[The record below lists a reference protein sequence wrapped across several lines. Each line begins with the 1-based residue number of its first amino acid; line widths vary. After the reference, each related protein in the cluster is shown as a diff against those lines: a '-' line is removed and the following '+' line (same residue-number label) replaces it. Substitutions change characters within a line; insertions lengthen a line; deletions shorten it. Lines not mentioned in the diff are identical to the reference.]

1 MVESRLLPEGSV
13 RFPAERIHE
22 FICKVIRNAGLLPN
36 HAVIIADV
44 LVSADLRG
52 IRSHGIARLPK
63 FLSLIETGAIRKNP
77 QMRFQAGSHTTG
89 RFDADNGSG
98 IVASDRAM
106 DRALCMAAEHGSG
119 FVAVCNT
126 SHFGYPG
133 YYVHKAMAKGFI
145 GICMSNGERIVTPT
159 FAIEPFMGS
168 NPLSVGIPGNSDT
181 HGFYLDMATAAVAR
195 GKIETALKEGKP
207 LPPGWVPEA
216 YGMPR
221 LDDKGI
227 LMFDVPL
234 LPLGGESPETGSHKG
249 YALSLMV
256 ELLCSILSG
265 QVNPSTGHFL
275 GAIKMAAFHDPALI
289 HRHMEQIFSEIRMLK
304 KAPGQERIF
313 IPGEL
318 EAAAEAENRRLG
330 IPLSPAVLKQIRRMN
345 REMNLGFEFS
355 R

>member
-13 RFPAERIHE
+13 RFPAEHIQE
-22 FICKVIRNAGLLPN
+22 FIRRVICKAGLLQN
-36 HAVIIADV
+36 HAGIIADV
-44 LVSADLRG
+44 LISADLRG
-52 IRSHGIARLPK
+52 IRSHGVARLPK
-63 FLSLIETGAIRKNP
+63 FLSLIENGAIKKNP
-77 QMRFQAGSHTTG
+77 QMSFHAGSHTTG

-98 IVASDRAM
+98 IVASDLAM
-106 DRALCMAAEHGSG
+106 DKALSLADEHGSG
-119 FVAVCNT
+119 FVAVYNT

-168 NPLSVGIPGNSDT
+168 NPLSVGIPGNAET

-195 GKIETALKEGKP
+195 GKIETSLKEGKP
-207 LPPGWVPEA
+207 LPPGWVPES
-216 YGMPR
+216 YGPPR

-256 ELLCSILSG
+256 ELMCSILSG

-275 GAIKMAAFHDPALI
+275 GAIKMTAFRDPALI
-289 HRHMEQIFSEIRMLK
+289 HRHMEQIFSEIRKLK
-304 KAPGQERIF
+304 KAPGHDRIY

-330 IPLSPAVLKQIRRMN
+330 IPLSPAVLKQIQRLD
-345 REMNLGFEFS
+345 REMDLGFEFS
-355 R
+355 T